1 MWDVIPGCDHSST
14 TFRRPRLRFA
24 KPALENTLGSPGDP
38 FRMIETMTK
47 KRQLTELTLWLAAIL
62 AAVVLTG
69 FDGWQK
75 SHSGQSST
83 APSAQA
89 TLLR

>member
-1 MWDVIPGCDHSST
+1 
-14 TFRRPRLRFA
+14 
-24 KPALENTLGSPGDP
+24 
-38 FRMIETMTK
+38 MIETMTN